1 MSDTDVLYTSRDGIA
16 EITLNRPEKY
26 NVLTHDTVAQLRAAW
41 ERFNVSDED
50 RVAIL
55 SAAGDKAFTAGANL
69 RDIPH
74 DLWRA
79 IPGVGIA
86 VDKPIIAV
94 TAGLVV
100 GGGLVLVQFADLAI
114 AADNTVFSYPEAKV
128 GFSGGLISSLAAR
141 IPHKVAMELLLVG
154 GRIDAQRAYEVGLV
168 NRVTPLGQQL
178 SAARELAAQIAVNAP
193 LVLKLLK
200 GFVGQTLPKGPTET
214 AAHARREIETIN
226 TSVDFHEGIAAFA
239 EKRAPVFG
247 GH

>member
-1 MSDTDVLYTSRDGIA
+1 
-16 EITLNRPEKY
+16 
-26 NVLTHDTVAQLRAAW
+26 
-41 ERFNVSDED
+41 
-50 RVAIL
+50 
-55 SAAGDKAFTAGANL
+55 
-69 RDIPH
+69 
-74 DLWRA
+74 
-79 IPGVGIA
+79 

-94 TAGLVV
+94 TTGLVV

-168 NRVTPLGQQL
+168 NRVVPLGQQL
-178 SAARELAAQIAVNAP
+178 DAARELAAQIAVNAP

-226 TSVDFHEGIAAFA
+226 TSADFHEGIAAFV

>member
-1 MSDTDVLYTSRDGIA
+1 MSTVSYTSNNGIA
-16 EITLNRPEKY
+16 EIFIDRADKY
-26 NVLTHDTVAQLRAAW
+26 NVITHEVVHELAAAW
-41 ERFNVSDED
+41 QRFNASDD

-55 SAAGDKAFTAGANL
+55 AATGDRAFTAGADL

-74 DLWRA
+74 DLWKA
-79 IPGVGIA
+79 IPGVGVQ

-141 IPHKVAMELLLVG
+141 IPHKVAMELLLLG
-154 GRIDAQRAYEVGLV
+154 GSIDARRAYEAGLV
-168 NRVTPLGQQL
+168 NRVVPVGQQL
-178 SAARELAAQIAVNAP
+178 QAARELARQIAGNAP
-193 LVLKLLK
+193 LVTALLK
-200 GFVGQTLPKGPTET
+200 RFVAQVIAKGPTE
-214 AAHARREIETIN
+214 AAAIARAQVEVIN
-226 TSVDFHEGIAAFA
+226 QSEDFQEGISAFIG
-239 EKRAPVFG
+239 KRPPVFT

>member
-1 MSDTDVLYTSRDGIA
+1 MSVVLYESRDGVA

-26 NVLTHDTVAQLRAAW
+26 NVLTHELVAELRAAW
-41 ERFNVSDED
+41 ERFNASDD

-55 SAAGDKAFTAGANL
+55 AGSGSKAFTAGADL

-79 IPGVGIA
+79 IPGAGIA
-86 VDKPIIAV
+86 VNKPIIAV

-114 AADNTVFSYPEAKV
+114 AADNSVFSYPEAKV

-154 GRIDAQRAYEVGLV
+154 ARIDACRAYEVGLV
-168 NRVTPLGQQL
+168 NRVVPLGEEL
-178 SAARELAAQIAVNAP
+178 AAARELAAQIAANAP
-193 LVLKLLK
+193 LVVQLLK
-200 GFVGQTLPKGPTET
+200 GFVGQVIAKGPTE
-214 AAHARREIETIN
+214 AAAIARAEIEKIN
-226 TSVDFHEGIAAFA
+226 TSSDFDEGIAAFV
-239 EKRAPVFG
+239 EKRLPHFSGA
-247 GH
+247 

>member
-1 MSDTDVLYTSRDGIA
+1 MSVVLYESRDGVA

-26 NVLTHDTVAQLRAAW
+26 NVLTHELVAELRAAW
-41 ERFNVSDED
+41 ERFNASDD

-55 SAAGDKAFTAGANL
+55 AGSGSKAFTAGADL

-79 IPGVGIA
+79 IPGAGIA
-86 VDKPIIAV
+86 VNKPIIAV

-114 AADNTVFSYPEAKV
+114 AADNSVFSYPEAKV

-154 GRIDAQRAYEVGLV
+154 GRIDARRAYEVGLV
-168 NRVTPLGQQL
+168 NRVVPLGEEL
-178 SAARELAAQIAVNAP
+178 TAARELAAQIAANAP
-193 LVLKLLK
+193 LVVQLLK
-200 GFVGQTLPKGPTET
+200 GFVGQVIAKGPTE
-214 AAHARREIETIN
+214 AAAIARAEIEKIN
-226 TSVDFHEGIAAFA
+226 TSADFDEGIAAFV
-239 EKRAPVFG
+239 EKRLPHFSGA
-247 GH
+247 

>member
-1 MSDTDVLYTSRDGIA
+1 MSVVLYESRDGVA

-26 NVLTHDTVAQLRAAW
+26 NVLTHELVAELRAAW
-41 ERFNVSDED
+41 ERFNASDD

-55 SAAGDKAFTAGANL
+55 AGAGSKAFTAGADL

-79 IPGVGIA
+79 IPGAGIA
-86 VDKPIIAV
+86 VNKPIIAV

-114 AADNTVFSYPEAKV
+114 AADNSVFSYPEAKV

-154 GRIDAQRAYEVGLV
+154 GRIDARRAYEVGLV
-168 NRVTPLGQQL
+168 NRVVPLGEEL
-178 SAARELAAQIAVNAP
+178 AAARELAAQIAANAP
-193 LVLKLLK
+193 LVVQLLK
-200 GFVGQTLPKGPTET
+200 DFVGQVIAKGPTE
-214 AAHARREIETIN
+214 AAAIARAEIEKIN
-226 TSVDFHEGIAAFA
+226 TSADFDEGIAAFV
-239 EKRAPVFG
+239 EKRRPHFSG
-247 GH
+247 I

>member
-1 MSDTDVLYTSRDGIA
+1 MSEVLYESRDGIA
-16 EITLNRPEKY
+16 EITINRPEKY
-26 NVLTHDTVAQLRAAW
+26 NVLTHEVVAGLRAAW
-41 ERFNVSDED
+41 ERFNASDD

-55 SAAGDKAFTAGANL
+55 AGAGEKAFTAGANL

-79 IPGVGIA
+79 IPGAGIA
-86 VDKPIIAV
+86 VDKPIIAA

-154 GRIDAQRAYEVGLV
+154 GRIDASRAYEVGLV
-168 NRVTPLGQQL
+168 NRVVPLGQEL
-178 SAARELAAQIAVNAP
+178 AAARELAAQIAANAP
-193 LVLKLLK
+193 LVVQLLK
-200 GFVGQTLPKGPTET
+200 RFVGQVIAKGPTEG
-214 AAHARREIETIN
+214 AAIARAEIEKIN
-226 TSVDFHEGIAAFA
+226 TSADFHEGIAAFA
-239 EKRAPVFG
+239 EKRPPRFNG
-247 GH
+247 N

>member
-1 MSDTDVLYTSRDGIA
+1 VVA
-16 EITLNRPEKY
+16 E
-26 NVLTHDTVAQLRAAW
+26 LRLAW
-41 ERFNVSDED
+41 ERFNASAED

-55 SAAGDKAFTAGANL
+55 KASGSKAFTAGANL

-79 IPGVGIA
+79 IPGAGIT
-86 VDKPIIAV
+86 VDKPVIAV

-114 AADNTVFSYPEAKV
+114 AADNSVFSYPEAKV

-154 GRIDAQRAYEVGLV
+154 GNIDAKRAYEVGLV
-168 NRVTPLGQQL
+168 NRVVPLGE
-178 SAARELAAQIAVNAP
+178 ELATARALAMQIAANAP
-193 LVLKLLK
+193 LVLSLLK
-200 GFVGQTLPKGPTET
+200 RFVGQTLPKGPTE
-214 AAHARREIETIN
+214 AAANTRAEIEKIN
-226 TSVDFHEGIAAFA
+226 TSADFAEGIAAFVD
-239 EKRAPVFG
+239 KRSPVFS